1 MRQFLIVVAS
11 VVLFIVSLPPASAQI
26 PEEKKTD
33 TDRTNPFLNSE
44 SSEQLDLLQ
53 RYYQRIFSQQGKSS
67 LSRLGTESQNDPAG
81 FFSPGQ
87 AIGME
92 GPINPAEYVVGPFDL
107 LTIIV
112 WGIAPFNY
120 TGPVTP
126 EGTLLV
132 PTVGELA
139 VAGNMLAEAK
149 EQIRQAVRKKYTSGD
164 ISVNLVSLRT
174 FKVIVAGAVANP
186 GAYTVSPVDR
196 VDRVVALANLAA
208 TAQAPPVD
216 QNPEQS
222 QSLATFR
229 TPEIKPAP
237 AISLRNIKLYRGHR
251 DTVDV
256 DLVRYYAGGETRFNP
271 YLRDGDVIFVPAENL
286 AGNRISIYGGVRM
299 PGVFEFHPGDSLRAL
314 LKMAQGPTA
323 LADLEKIE
331 VARFLPDGRQVQI
344 LTVNLRSGQN
354 GHSPDMALQPNDRV
368 FIRENPE
375 LRKERM
381 VSVKGAVSR
390 PGEYAI
396 MNGQTMLSEIIGQA
410 GGFTPE
416 ASIAEAKLIRNY
428 DNPDERQNNPDYLR
442 LVDIRLTDLK
452 PEDRQYFNYE
462 TAIKRGAVAV
472 DFLKLFN
479 HHDKAADV
487 LLHDG
492 DEIYVPSLRHTVNV
506 FGQVNSPGYV
516 TYVDGMDY
524 RYYVEKAGDFAKEA
538 DRDKVRILKRDTKA
552 WIEPGDTKIEPG
564 DEIFVARKV
573 RRPSSVVFN
582 TMRDVLQTTASLATV
597 VLLYRQVS
605 K

>member
-11 VVLFIVSLPPASAQI
+11 VVWFVVSLPPASAQI
-26 PEEKKTD
+26 AEDKKTD

-53 RYYQRIFSQQGKSS
+53 RYYQRIFSQQGKPD
-67 LSRLGTESQNDPAG
+67 LFRLGTESQSDPSR
-81 FFSPGQ
+81 FFSQAQ

-92 GPINPAEYVVGPFDL
+92 GPVNPAEYVVGPFDL
-107 LTIIV
+107 LTTIV
-112 WGIAPFNY
+112 WGIAPFSY

-139 VAGNMLAEAK
+139 VAGNTLAEAK
-149 EQIRQAVRKKYTSGD
+149 EKIREAVRKKYTAGD

-174 FKVIVAGAVANP
+174 FKVTVAGAVANP
-186 GAYTVSPVDR
+186 GAYTMSPVDR
-196 VDRVVALANLAA
+196 VDRVVYLANLAA
-208 TAQAPPVD
+208 VPPTPPVD
-216 QNPEQS
+216 QNREQS
-222 QSLATFR
+222 PPTFR
-229 TPEIKPAP
+229 STETKPPP

-256 DLVRYYAGGETRFNP
+256 DLVRYYASGETRFNP
-271 YLRDGDVIFVPAENL
+271 YLRDGDIVFVPAENL

-299 PGVFEFHPGDSLRAL
+299 PGAFEFHPGDSLRAL

-323 LADLEKIE
+323 LADLENVE
-331 VARFLPDGRQVQI
+331 VARFLPDGRQVQV
-344 LTVNLRSGQN
+344 LTVNLQPGQN
-354 GHSPDMALQPNDRV
+354 GHTPDMALQPNDRV

-381 VSVKGAVSR
+381 ISIKGEVSR

-396 MNGQTMLSEIIGQA
+396 VHGQTMLSDVIGQA

-428 DNPDERQNNPDYLR
+428 DNPDELQSNPDYTR

-462 TAIKRGAVAV
+462 TAIKRGFVAV

-479 HHDKAADV
+479 HHEKTADV
-487 LLHDG
+487 VLWDG
-492 DEIYVPSLRHTVNV
+492 DEIYIPFLRHTVNV
-506 FGQVNSPGYV
+506 FGQVNNPGHV
-516 TYVDGMDY
+516 TYVDGMKLQ
-524 RYYVEKAGDFAKEA
+524 YYVEKAGNFAKEA
-538 DRDKVRILKRDTKA
+538 NRGKVRILKRDTKA

-564 DEIFVARKV
+564 DEIFVSRKV
-573 RRPSSVVFN
+573 HRPAAVVFRA
-582 TMRDVLQTTASLATV
+582 MRDVLLTAASVATV
-597 VLLYRQVS
+597 VLLYRQAS

>member
-67 LSRLGTESQNDPAG
+67 LSRLGTESQNDPAR
-81 FFSPGQ
+81 FFSQAQ

-126 EGTLLV
+126 EGALLI

-139 VAGNMLAEAK
+139 VAGNTLAEAK
-149 EQIRQAVRKKYTSGD
+149 EQIRQAVRKKYTAGD

-174 FKVIVAGAVANP
+174 FKVTVAGAVANP

-196 VDRVVALANLAA
+196 VDRVVYLANLAA
-208 TAQAPPVD
+208 TPQAPPVD
-216 QNPEQS
+216 QNRES
-222 QSLATFR
+222 SMVTFR
-229 TPEIKPAP
+229 TPETKPAP

-271 YLRDGDVIFVPAENL
+271 YLRDGDVVFVPAENL
-286 AGNRISIYGGVRM
+286 AGNRVSIYGGVRM
-299 PGVFEFHPGDSLRAL
+299 PGAFEFHPGDSLQTL
-314 LKMAQGPTA
+314 LKIAQGPTA
-323 LADLEKIE
+323 LADLEKVE

-344 LTVNLRSGQN
+344 LTVNLLSGQN

-375 LRKERM
+375 LRKERT

-396 MNGQTMLSEIIGQA
+396 VHGQTMLSDIIGQA

-428 DNPDERQNNPDYLR
+428 DNPDELQSNPDYAR

-462 TAIKRGAVAV
+462 TAIKRGFVAV

-479 HHDKAADV
+479 HHNEAADV
-487 LLHDG
+487 PLRDG
-492 DEIYVPSLRHTVNV
+492 DEIYVPLLRHTVNV
-506 FGQVNSPGYV
+506 FGQVINPGYV
-516 TYVDGMDY
+516 TYVEGMDH
-524 RYYVEKAGDFAKEA
+524 RYYLERAGGLSKEA
-538 DRDKVRILKRDTKA
+538 DRGKVRILKRDTKA
-552 WIEPGDTKIEPG
+552 WMEPGDTKIEPG
-564 DEIFVARKV
+564 DEIFVSRKA
-573 RRPSSVVFN
+573 RRPASVFLSA
-582 TMRDVLQTTASLATV
+582 TRDILQTATGLATV
-597 VLLYRQVS
+597 VLLIIQVQ